1 MATPVIGNLEPNGLK
16 GVQKELQVTIQQ
28 PQIYIGPEVREST
41 NLELDF
47 SYAVNMYQR
56 SAVQGILTFGYL

>member
-1 MATPVIGNLEPNGLK
+1 MIGNLEPRGLK
-16 GVQKELQVTIQQ
+16 GVPKGLQVTIRQ
-28 PQIYIGPEVREST
+28 PRIYIGPEVREST

-56 SAVQGILTFGYL
+56 SAVQGILAHGYL